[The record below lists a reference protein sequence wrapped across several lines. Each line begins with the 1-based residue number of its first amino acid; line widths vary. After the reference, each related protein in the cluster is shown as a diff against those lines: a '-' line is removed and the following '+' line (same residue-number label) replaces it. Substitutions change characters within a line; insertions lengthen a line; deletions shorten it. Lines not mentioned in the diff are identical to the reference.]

1 MTNCTWPAGVQIAKL
16 TPFRSYVV
24 TLMTALSLTIMSL
37 LKFKGG
43 TITYVVVSH
52 SAPVCSYI
60 GRLSWM
66 QRGLTCQCS
75 LPQACCNVCIL
86 LTQTSLQLHQ
96 AEQQLGVR
104 HVCIEQTVTWCSCCL
119 AHQHKNCLSV
129 STCIGSTVI
138 GVAYLCQDAF
148 AITSP

>member
-1 MTNCTWPAGVQIAKL
+1 MINCAWPAGVQIAKL

-86 LTQTSLQLHQ
+86 STQTSLQLHQ
-96 AEQQLGVR
+96 AEHQLGIR
-104 HVCIEQTVTWCSCCL
+104 HVCIGQTVTWCSCCS
-119 AHQHKNCLSV
+119 AHQHKDCLSV
-129 STCIGSTVI
+129 STCISSTVI